1 MIDLKVY
8 NKLSPKKGRVLI
20 TEPFVDVDDDFGRT
34 VILLCEH
41 NEEGSFGFV
50 LNKYLDISIEELS
63 DFGESLTNV
72 SKGGPVGNEHLYFL
86 HTLGDEIDNSVHVV
100 GNIYSGGSFKEI
112 VKKAKLGLIK
122 KNSVRFFLGYSGW
135 TTNQLKDELNQ
146 NAWLVSEII
155 NTESIMDTT
164 NNSIWEIYMSNQGG
178 KYKAFAH
185 FPINPHFN

>member
-1 MIDLKVY
+1 MIDLKVH

-20 TEPFVDVDDDFGRT
+20 TEPFVDDDDFGRT

-50 LNKYLDISIEELS
+50 LNKYLDIEIEELI
-63 DFGESLTNV
+63 DFEGALTNV

-100 GNIYSGGSFKEI
+100 GNIYSGGSFEEI
-112 VKKAKLGLIK
+112 VQKAKLGLIK
-122 KNSVRFFLGYSGW
+122 QDTVRFFLGYSGW
-135 TTNQLKDELNQ
+135 TTNQLEDELKQ
-146 NAWLVSEII
+146 NAWLVSDILT
-155 NTESIMDTT
+155 TESIMDTT
-164 NNSIWEIYMSNQGG
+164 NNSIWETYMSNQGG

>member
-1 MIDLKVY
+1 MIDLKVH
-8 NKLSPKKGRVLI
+8 NKLNPKKGRVLI
-20 TEPFVDVDDDFGRT
+20 TEPFVDDDDFGRT

-50 LNKYLDISIEELS
+50 LNKYLDIAIEELA
-63 DFGESLTNV
+63 DFEESLTNV

-86 HTLGDEIDNSVHVV
+86 HTLGDKIDNSVHVV
-100 GNIYSGGSFKEI
+100 GDIYSGGSFKEI
-112 VKKAKLGLIK
+112 VQKAKLGLIK
-122 KNSVRFFLGYSGW
+122 QNSVRFFLGYSGW
-135 TTNQLKDELNQ
+135 TTNQLEDELKQ
-146 NAWLVSEII
+146 NAWLVSDII
-155 NTESIMDTT
+155 STESIMDTT

>member
-1 MIDLKVY
+1 LIDLKVH

-20 TEPFVDVDDDFGRT
+20 TEPFVDDDDFGRT

-50 LNKYLDISIEELS
+50 LNKYLDIEIEELI
-63 DFGESLTNV
+63 DFEGALTNV

-100 GNIYSGGSFKEI
+100 GNIYSGGSFEEI
-112 VKKAKLGLIK
+112 VQKAKLGLIK
-122 KNSVRFFLGYSGW
+122 QDTVRFFLGYSGW
-135 TTNQLKDELNQ
+135 TTNQLEDELKQ
-146 NAWLVSEII
+146 NAWLVSDILT
-155 NTESIMDTT
+155 TESIMDTT
-164 NNSIWEIYMSNQGG
+164 NNSIWETYMSNQGG

>member
-1 MIDLKVY
+1 MIDLKVH

-20 TEPFVDVDDDFGRT
+20 TEPFVDNDDFGRT

-50 LNKYLDISIEELS
+50 LNKYLDIEIDELV
-63 DFGESLTNV
+63 DFDISLTKV
-72 SKGGPVGNEHLYFL
+72 SKGGPVGGNYLYFL

-100 GNIYSGGSFKEI
+100 GNIYSGGSFEEI
-112 VKKAKLGLIK
+112 VQRAKLGLIK
-122 KNSVRFFLGYSGW
+122 EKSVRFFLGYSGW
-135 TTNQLKDELNQ
+135 AIHQLEDELDK
-146 NAWLVSEII
+146 NAWLVSDILSA
-155 NTESIMDTT
+155 ESIMDTEG
-164 NNSIWEIYMSNQGG
+164 NSIWEKYMSLQGG

>member
-1 MIDLKVY
+1 MIDLKVH

-20 TEPFVDVDDDFGRT
+20 TEPFVDDDYFGRT

-50 LNKYLDISIEELS
+50 LNKYLDIEIDELS
-63 DFGESLTNV
+63 DFETVMTKV
-72 SKGGPVGNEHLYFL
+72 SKGGPVGRNHLYFL
-86 HTLGDEIDNSVHVV
+86 HTLGDEIENSVHVV
-100 GNIYSGGSFKEI
+100 GNIYSGGSFEEI

-122 KNSVRFFLGYSGW
+122 QSSVRFFLGYSGW
-135 TTNQLKDELNQ
+135 TVNQLEDELKRNS
-146 NAWLVSEII
+146 WLVSEIDS
-155 NTESIMDTT
+155 TESIMDTT
-164 NNSIWEIYMSNQGG
+164 NHSIWESYMSLQGG

>member
-1 MIDLKVY
+1 LIDLKVH
-8 NKLSPKKGRVLI
+8 NKLNPKKGRVLI
-20 TEPFVDVDDDFGRT
+20 TEPFVDDDDFGRT

-50 LNKYLDISIEELS
+50 LNKYLDIAIEELA
-63 DFGESLTNV
+63 DFEESLTNV

-86 HTLGDEIDNSVHVV
+86 HTLGDKIDNSVHVV
-100 GNIYSGGSFKEI
+100 GDIYSGGSFKEI
-112 VKKAKLGLIK
+112 VQKAKLGLIK
-122 KNSVRFFLGYSGW
+122 QNSVRFFLGYSGW
-135 TTNQLKDELNQ
+135 TTNQLEDELKQ
-146 NAWLVSEII
+146 NAWLVSDII
-155 NTESIMDTT
+155 STESIMDTT